1 VNGGCRSSLRLP
13 MLVPF
18 AVFLFHKHASTAD
31 SASDS
36 DGQNAATFAKDRR
49 AFTGRRGYMTHAGLA
64 MMAVRARLGPA

>member
-1 VNGGCRSSLRLP
+1 

-49 AFTGRRGYMTHAGLA
+49 AFAGRRGYMTHAGLA